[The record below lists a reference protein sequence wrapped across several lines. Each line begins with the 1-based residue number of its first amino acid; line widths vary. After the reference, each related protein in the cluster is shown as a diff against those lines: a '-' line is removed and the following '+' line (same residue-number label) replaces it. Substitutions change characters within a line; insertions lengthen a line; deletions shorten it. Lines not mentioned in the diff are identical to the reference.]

1 MEGINI
7 VVSGAKTNSVAAS
20 IINDILD
27 NIAEFKSIAGIS
39 GAVQS
44 VSDLVQ
50 QIVYT
55 NSEIQKIN
63 DNEVKEELSIPASA
77 MNDLIYPA
85 TETLKFLSN
94 ILEQYIRLET
104 FTGK

>member
-7 VVSGAKTNSVAAS
+7 VVSGTKTNSVAAS
-20 IINDILD
+20 AINDLLD
-27 NIAEFKSIAGIS
+27 DIAKFKNIAGIS

-55 NSEIQKIN
+55 NAEIQKIN